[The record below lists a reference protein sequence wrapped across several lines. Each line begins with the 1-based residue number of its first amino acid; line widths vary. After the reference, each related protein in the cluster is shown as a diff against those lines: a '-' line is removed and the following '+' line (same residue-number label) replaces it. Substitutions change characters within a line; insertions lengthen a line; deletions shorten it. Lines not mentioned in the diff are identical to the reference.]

1 MRRPCIISNVNAGT
15 PFCAYTSFVGIA
27 EQDEFWEVFIENES
41 SSYYHVY
48 AIADTE
54 KEANAIMRILEW
66 QLAQALNPPIKVTQA
81 VLNAMWKSAGHCSV
95 IFDVGGVYNSP
106 SGKRAYN
113 RYELRPV
120 NLEDEGG
127 SKYFRYVRDNRL
139 QCGYSLEIGDRIQAD
154 CPLGLKVLLQ
164 FNEEGELFDA

>member
-81 VLNAMWKSAGHCSV
+81 VLDAMDKVPDAKFSASW
-95 IFDVGGVYNSP
+95 GGLINWYRCYQTP
-106 SGKRAYN
+106 LLGGALTWRASN
-113 RYELRPV
+113 GLRLTTYE
-120 NLEDEGG
+120 ED
-127 SKYFRYVRDNRL
+127 YY
-139 QCGYSLEIGDRIQAD
+139 IQAD
-154 CPLGLKVLLQ
+154 CPLACPLALKVLLQ
-164 FNEEGELFDA
+164 FNEEGELFDV